1 MKTTQ
6 LFSIGRRFGRQ
17 SWIAATRFLCVALA
31 LAMLSIPAAAEFKPG
46 KYIEPGPVSNWFTRH
61 VRNGMIKRLELSE
74 TQLEQI
80 SARIDP
86 HREQLM
92 QEIEV
97 VKDAKMRL
105 FRTVRTEPYDA
116 AAVGLTFEE
125 VRAGELTLLVHG
137 GEIYQDV
144 WNILST
150 EQQAEADEIVA
161 EIMTATELR
170 FADFREGFLAGE
182 LLGQSTR

>member
-1 MKTTQ
+1 
-6 LFSIGRRFGRQ
+6 
-17 SWIAATRFLCVALA
+17 
-31 LAMLSIPAAAEFKPG
+31 MLSIPAAAEFKPG
-46 KYIEPGPVSNWFTRH
+46 KYIEPGPVSNWFVRH

-74 TQLEQI
+74 TQLAQI
-80 SARIDP
+80 NDRVDP

-92 QEIEV
+92 KEIEV

-105 FRTVRTEPYDA
+105 FQAIRTEPYDA

-125 VRAGELTLLVHG
+125 LRAGELMLLVHG

-144 WNILST
+144 WSILSI
-150 EQQAEADEIVA
+150 EQKAEADEIVA
-161 EIMTATELR
+161 EIVTATELR

-182 LLGQSTR
+182 LLGQSTH